1 MLCTTLCSA
10 YVVVGW
16 YLQMGIWAISM
27 MRAPNGHLVYHGCS
41 IHSTLRVLHDVVR
54 RSIIPIPVEERVL
67 WYYRSALRTA
77 VRNEYVV
84 VGWYLQ
90 MGIWAISMMRAPN
103 GHPVDHY
110 VLHNNT
116 LHALHV
122 VVHSTYIPIPVEERV
137 L

>member
-1 MLCTTLCSA
+1 
-10 YVVVGW
+10 
-16 YLQMGIWAISM
+16 MGIWAISM

-54 RSIIPIPVEERVL
+54 RPIIPIPVEERVL

-90 MGIWAISMMRAPN
+90 MGIWAKSMMVALN
-103 GHPVDHY
+103 DHLVDHY
-110 VLHNNT
+110 VLHTNT
-116 LHALHV
+116 LHSTTCSSTWYVYPYPRRGEGIIVLHALRSVV
-122 VVHSTYIPIPVEERV
+122 VVHYVVEY
-137 L
+137 